1 MESLAAFHDGDWDS
15 FNIMFSNEEGHLDF
29 MPQILRQFSFPP
41 QHDEW
46 SSFINL
52 SAFCPDPEAN
62 MNIVGVSENLFSS
75 SNALDGTY
83 FLGDSNHI
91 AVANDIAMS
100 LDVSTDIDG
109 VNDKISDLFPPA
121 FPNIAMGGA
130 VNVIEDLSTDCLP
143 KIDSGHPADNANELL
158 LKRKFHVLEQRDE
171 WDKISTN
178 SSRTTKKRPRL
189 PKDTAKV
196 WKNLQSNKNRKS
208 NLNGNEESSIG
219 GDGQSCSTSSSDDDN
234 VSQDNTKWVALTT
247 SDSKESQA
255 LNLNGKRRASRGS
268 ATDPQSL
275 YARKRRE
282 RINERLRTLQN
293 LVPNGTKVDIST
305 MLEDAVH
312 YVKFLQLQIKL
323 LSSDELWMYAPI
335 AYNGVDVVIVAR
347 AVSTASLGVAYLIVL
362 CAAMAM
368 ASSEQPLKKRRLFGP
383 PPETYVALP
392 TTPPPLS
399 QEEILSRRRNR
410 DEIRSVYEN
419 YKRIKSFISLKGKDA
434 RYMPELEQAYL
445 ALITVS
451 RGQLLLRLC
460 LFSLSLFPIIS
471 YIDFDPPWVEGEKLS
486 KRTAV
491 ADFVPRYASYC
502 PTALEAATKAIINV
516 HNSTLVVIS
525 REEDADNVAF
535 QTAKACIFGLAD
547 ICSTASIEAPR
558 SLVARG
564 ICSTVFQNVL
574 SFLIASFNGKDL
586 FQIVH
591 KDICKILDSDEMYSE
606 LKQNFSDE
614 DESSLIKLSKFCALS
629 LLWILFRYPKKLLS
643 VCFELFRS
651 SETDEADKGLYFL
664 RQATGR
670 LDDID
675 ANCAFDKLN
684 IEPKS
689 CADPLGR
696 STEGSVLTGETPGSD
711 SGNVVEDAA
720 PVLKSSL
727 LGLPNLI
734 SRSSDQHETSSD
746 QSGRESNFHVNAG
759 SSHDG
764 GGSRSMDFERHDRG
778 DLSSSMSS
786 VSRDPSNHQLLSPA
800 IGTPREFR
808 STSFEGINH
817 FKNADMTQVSNSGG
831 SSALRSAS
839 GGVSNALASPSNSY
853 AASSQSVW
861 YFDSNPS
868 SMGIFSASRQLW
880 LGSLGADASE
890 GYIRFELERFG
901 PIEQFFFFPVK
912 GFALVEYRN
921 IIDAVR
927 AREYIRG
934 CFPWRVMFM
943 DIGLGTR
950 GSVNGVAVGSSS
962 HVYVGNISSL
972 WAKDETLHE
981 SRKVVYKGPYMV
993 IDLTCECALLLEY
1006 ESPEEAA
1013 AVMAHLRQHR
1023 KERSSH
1029 TPPFNAVP
1037 SAVSMLHV
1045 DSGRSDA
1052 APPIHADIKNNTSV
1066 IISSSSMELVSPK
1079 LRLRV
1084 ENHGTPASGAL
1095 PFQSNWPSP
1104 GCTDMPEGMVRKVD
1118 GYDNHLIADPAQGG
1132 GVPVSGASAQEWNYQ
1147 KPESELHSAPGS
1159 MPCMPIATQ
1168 SLAPPPPPQLQAPP
1182 FMRPVYHPPNSSWD
1196 PRGFNHQFPQNPIS
1210 PGVVPNTF
1218 HGNAVPPPFVSASVT
1233 PLSQMQGPP
1242 MQHFEQRFPHPVIPP
1257 PFSSMPP
1264 PLPVPPLSPPPLPQS
1279 LPPLVPPP
1287 PNSPPPPPP
1296 PIAEST
1302 DMDCSEQCVKYQW
1315 QGSLCKSGAQ
1325 YCTIYAQRLDSDL
1338 CKYSNAS
1345 SEPAEWPAK
1354 LDMTKRTDFRHV
1366 KSTFTNTP
1374 PHKREVCCLIPS
1386 SASDY
1391 KGFQDFISYLEAE
1404 GLCRSD

>member
-1 MESLAAFHDGDWDS
+1 MESLAAYHDEDWDS
-15 FNIMFSNEEGHLDF
+15 FYRMFSNEEGHLDF
-29 MPQILRQFSFPP
+29 MQQILHQFSFPP
-41 QHDEW
+41 QHDERL
-46 SSFINL
+46 SFINP
-52 SAFCPDPEAN
+52 SAFCPDTEAN
-62 MNIVGVSENLFSS
+62 MSIVGVSENLFSS

-100 LDVSTDIDG
+100 LEVSKDIDG

-143 KIDSGHPADNANELL
+143 KLDGGHPADNANELL
-158 LKRKFHVLEQRDE
+158 LKRKFHVLELHDE

-178 SSRTTKKRPRL
+178 SSRTTEKRPRL
-189 PKDTAKV
+189 PKYAAKV
-196 WKNLQSNKNRKS
+196 WKNVQPNKNRKN
-208 NLNGNEESSIG
+208 NLNGNEESNIG

-234 VSQDNTKWVALTT
+234 VSQDNTNGVALAT
-247 SDSKESQA
+247 SESKESQA

-282 RINERLRTLQN
+282 RINERLRILQN

-335 AYNGVDVVIVAR
+335 AYNGVDVAR
-347 AVSTASLGVAYLIVL
+347 AISTASLGVAYLIFL
-362 CAAMAM
+362 RAAMAM
-368 ASSEQPLKKRRLFGP
+368 ASSEQPLKKRRLFDP

-419 YKRIKSFISLKGKDA
+419 YKRIKSCISMKGKDA
-434 RYMPELEQAYL
+434 RYMPGLEQAYL

-451 RGQLLLRLC
+451 RGCLSVQRL
-460 LFSLSLFPIIS
+460 
-471 YIDFDPPWVEGEKLS
+471 
-486 KRTAV
+486 V

-502 PTALEAATKAIINV
+502 PTALEAATKAIIDV

-547 ICSTASIEAPR
+547 ICSIASIEAPR

-586 FQIVH
+586 FQIVN
-591 KDICKILDSDEMYSE
+591 KDICKFLDSDEMYSE
-606 LKQNFSDE
+606 LKQTFSDE
-614 DESSLIKLSKFCALS
+614 DESSLIKLSKFRALS
-629 LLWILFRYPKKLLS
+629 LLWILFPYPKKLLS

-651 SETDEADKGLYFL
+651 SEYDEADKGLYFL

-670 LDDID
+670 LDDLD

-696 STEGSVLTGETPGSD
+696 STKGSVLTGETPGSD

-720 PVLKSSL
+720 PVLRSSL
-727 LGLPNLI
+727 LGLPNMI
-734 SRSSDQHETSSD
+734 SRSSNQHETSSD
-746 QSGRESNFHVNAG
+746 QSGRGKSSNESCVENLSGLYLNPHTVPPESNFHVIAG
-759 SSHDG
+759 FSHDG

-786 VSRDPSNHQLLSPA
+786 VPRDPSNHQLLSPA
-800 IGTPREFR
+800 TGTPRDFR
-808 STSFEGINH
+808 STSFEGRNH
-817 FKNADMTQVSNSGG
+817 FKSTDMTQVSNSGG
-831 SSALRSAS
+831 SSALKSTS
-839 GGVSNALASPSNSY
+839 GGVSNALASPSNRY

-861 YFDSNPS
+861 YFDSDPS

-901 PIEQFFFFPVK
+901 PIEQFFFFPVE
-912 GFALVEYRN
+912 GFALVEYRS

-927 AREYIRG
+927 AREYIRS

-1029 TPPFNAVP
+1029 TPPFNVVP
-1037 SAVSMLHV
+1037 PAVSMLHV
-1045 DSGRSDA
+1045 DSGRSDS
-1052 APPIHADIKNNTSV
+1052 APPIHADIKNNTSA
-1066 IISSSSMELVSPK
+1066 IMSSSSMELVSPK
-1079 LRLRV
+1079 LRV

-1095 PFQSNWPSP
+1095 PFQSNWPPP
-1104 GCTDMPEGMVRKVD
+1104 GCTDMPEGVVRKVD

-1132 GVPVSGASAQEWNYQ
+1132 GVPVSGASAQVWNYQ

-1196 PRGFNHQFPQNPIS
+1196 ARGFNHQFPQNPIS

-1257 PFSSMPP
+1257 PLSSMPP
-1264 PLPVPPLSPPPLPQS
+1264 PPPVPPLSPPPLPQS
-1279 LPPLVPPP
+1279 LPPLVPPL
-1287 PNSPPPPPP
+1287 PNSPPP

-1386 SASDY
+1386 SAIS
-1391 KGFQDFISYLEAE
+1391 GFYCILEAE